1 MKKRVFE
8 VPSWAT
14 AMVSNF
20 RKGAGISSEISDV
33 TIFNIIETEE
43 LCLLD
48 EEEQFEALRD
58 IVSCGEYN

>member
-20 RKGAGISSEISDV
+20 RRGAGIPKEISDV
-33 TIFNIIETEE
+33 MIFNIIEIEE

-48 EEEQFEALRD
+48 TEEEQYEALRAYL
-58 IVSCGEYN
+58 EEE

>member
-20 RKGAGISSEISDV
+20 RSGAEIPLGISDV
-33 TIFNIIETEE
+33 TIFNIVEMEE

-48 EEEQFEALRD
+48 TEEEQYEALRGYLELED
-58 IVSCGEYN
+58 

>member
-20 RKGAGISSEISDV
+20 RRGARIPKEISDV
-33 TIFNIIETEE
+33 EIFNTVETEE
-43 LCLLD
+43 ICMLD
-48 EEEQFEALRD
+48 TEEEQYEALRA
-58 IVSCGEYN
+58 CLEEE

>member
-14 AMVSNF
+14 AMVANY
-20 RKGAGISSEISDV
+20 RRGAGIPPEVSDV
-33 TIFNIIETEE
+33 TIFNIIEMEE

-48 EEEQFEALRD
+48 SEEEQYEALRA
-58 IVSCGEYN
+58 CLEEE